1 MEHCDKFAKKF
12 YRNWSKRNACGIAK
26 LLMYHCTSNN
36 GRWVQ
41 QEVINVVDFKKSL
54 GRKIYCSLMLI
65 NLFPGPVESIGC
77 PECYAE
83 GENALED
90 CENELVFVD

>member
-1 MEHCDKFAKKF
+1 
-12 YRNWSKRNACGIAK
+12 
-26 LLMYHCTSNN
+26 
-36 GRWVQ
+36 
-41 QEVINVVDFKKSL
+41 
-54 GRKIYCSLMLI
+54 MLI

-83 GENALED
+83 GENAQED